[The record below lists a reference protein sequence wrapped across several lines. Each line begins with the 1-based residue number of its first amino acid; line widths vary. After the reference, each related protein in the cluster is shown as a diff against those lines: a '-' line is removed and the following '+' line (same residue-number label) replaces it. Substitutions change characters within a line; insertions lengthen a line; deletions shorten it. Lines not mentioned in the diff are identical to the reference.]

1 MRFRFVFP
9 FVVLGVFVGLVLL
22 TGGFKTVNDRL
33 VGIAI
38 AVLEPASPSAGS
50 PKTFTVDPGQS
61 GAQIAEQLVN
71 EGLIHNPTL
80 FRFLVR
86 YYGVGRDL
94 RAGRYS
100 LPADAS
106 VRDIIQALSVGQ
118 QLLVAVTVREGWRA
132 EEIAVLLDKLEIAK
146 RDDFLALVQS
156 GSARLASLPVKPPV
170 PSVEGYLFPDTYLVP
185 KEYGAE
191 AFWRLML
198 GTFAER
204 FPEEM
209 RQQAK
214 EKGLTVH
221 QVVTLAS
228 IVEREA
234 AKPEEQPLVASVFL
248 NRLHRDMKLDA
259 DPTVQYALSPPGS
272 PPPREGY
279 WKKELTVEDLVVAS
293 PYNTY
298 IDVGLPPAPIAN
310 PGLGAIKAVLN
321 PSETSYLYFVAKPDG
336 SHAFASTFDEH
347 RRNVARYQQ
356 AR

>member
-9 FVVLGVFVGLVLL
+9 VLVLGLSVGFVLL

-33 VGIAI
+33 VDMAI
-38 AVLEPASPSAGS
+38 AVFEPASPSGGS
-50 PKTFTVDPGQS
+50 PKTFTVEPGQG
-61 GAQIAEQLVN
+61 GAQIAEHLARERVIRN
-71 EGLIHNPTL
+71 AGL

-94 RAGRYS
+94 QAGRYS
-100 LPADAS
+100 LPPDAT
-106 VRDIIQALSVGQ
+106 VRDVIAALTKGQ

-132 EEIAVLLDKLEIAK
+132 EEIAALLAKLEIAK
-146 RDDFLALVQS
+146 RDSFLALVQS
-156 GSARLASLPVKPPV
+156 GRTTLASLPVDPPV
-170 PSVEGYLFPDTYLVP
+170 PSLEGYLFPDTYLVP

-204 FPEEM
+204 FTEDM
-209 RQQAK
+209 RQKAK

-234 AKPEEQPLVASVFL
+234 VLPEEQPLVASVFL
-248 NRLHRDMKLDA
+248 NRLRREMKLDA
-259 DPTVQYALSPPGS
+259 DPTVQYALTPPGI
-272 PPPREGY
+272 PPPGEGY
-279 WKKELTVEDLVVAS
+279 WKKDLTVEDLVVAS
-293 PYNTY
+293 PFNTY
-298 IDVGLPPAPIAN
+298 ATVGLPPTPIAN

-321 PSETSYLYFVAKPDG
+321 PPETPYLYFVAKPDG
-336 SHAFASTFDEH
+336 SHAFASTFEEH
-347 RRNVARYQQ
+347 RSNVAKYQQ
-356 AR
+356 AQ